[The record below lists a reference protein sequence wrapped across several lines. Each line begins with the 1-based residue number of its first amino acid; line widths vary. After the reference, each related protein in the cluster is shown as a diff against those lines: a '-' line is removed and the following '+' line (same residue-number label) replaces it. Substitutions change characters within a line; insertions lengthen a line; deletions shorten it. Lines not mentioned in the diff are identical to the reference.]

1 MSVRMT
7 VTVSDLVYDR
17 IKNLAYAQQQ
27 PLSEVV
33 EHLLAHSLP
42 SNEAEMSDTLDE
54 SEKALKREIAA
65 YHLMHARLWE
75 KYPNQHVAIYQG
87 EIVDHDPDGA
97 ALSLRIYQRLP
108 DATVLIR
115 QVEAAPEREIRV
127 RSPRFIR
134 EGAAI

>member
-27 PLSEVV
+27 PLSEIV
-33 EHLLAHSLP
+33 EQLLAHSLP
-42 SNEAEMSDTLDE
+42 SNEAVVSGTLDE
-54 SEKALKREIAA
+54 AEKAIKHEIAA
-65 YHLMHARLWE
+65 YHRMHAWLWE

-87 EIVDHDPDGA
+87 EIVDHDQDGA
-97 ALSLRIYQRLP
+97 TLSLRIYQRLP
-108 DATVLIR
+108 DEVVLIR
-115 QVEAAPEREIRV
+115 QVEAVPEREIRI
-127 RSPRFIR
+127 RSPRFVR